1 MPLARGTR
9 LGSHE
14 IVALLGAG
22 GMGEVYRARDTKLG
36 RDVALKILPDVF
48 GRDAERLARFE
59 REAKTLASLNHPNI
73 AQVYDAGQTA
83 AAAYLVM
90 ELVEGEDLSAHIAR
104 GPMAPAEV
112 LAIAKQIALALDAAH
127 EQTVIH
133 RDLKPANIKVRADG
147 TVKVL
152 DFGLAKALDGGP
164 DDRALQAN
172 SPTLTNRAT
181 EAGVI
186 LGTAAYMAPEQAKG
200 RAVDKR
206 ADIWAFGCVLHEM
219 LTGQRAFE
227 GESVA
232 ETLGLIFARDPH
244 SLVASLPP
252 TTPAALRSVIARC
265 LVKDPRERLRD
276 IGDARQLIDE
286 AIAGRGETTAVG
298 ADAPRKPSAP
308 WVGPARLLAVPTL
321 VAIAA
326 AAGWFAR
333 PTPFRST
340 LRLSMALPSGEQVT
354 TVPAISA
361 DGRVVAYAAG
371 RTPGSSQLYLR
382 ALDDFAARPVANS
395 ADALYPFFS
404 ADGRTIAFFSGGKLR
419 RASVDGGAPIDI
431 ASAPAPY
438 GGTFDADGR
447 IVFVPGL
454 NSGLWRVSAD
464 GGQPEQ
470 LSKPDGVAAGYA
482 HVYPQRLPGTR
493 ELLFCFW
500 GQTFYNAVF
509 SLDTGKWREVTP
521 PTKALTGCTI
531 TAPGYLVAND
541 GGGNVA
547 VAAWTPSMTSP
558 VNVTTPAIERV
569 YWALTNELSWL
580 NVSDNGTA
588 VYVPGNPEK
597 RNLVWIDRQGR
608 ATAFPGEP
616 APYYQATLSSD
627 GRRVVAGGM
636 ASQWILDVAT
646 GARRRVVSDA
656 RTLLGG
662 WLPGNER
669 IVLSS
674 NKDGDWDLY
683 TIAANGGDLT
693 PLFKKPLTQHVMA
706 VGTDGTVIYLE
717 RQPVTGGDL
726 WKLAPDGTSSPVVVT
741 PFNETGASISAD
753 GRYVAYSSDEAGR
766 SDVFAIPISGKGE
779 RTMIS
784 LNGGMGPT
792 WSRDGRELFYRAGDD
807 LMSVAVNTTG
817 ALKLGERRKLADL
830 SGYDAGQFHEFDV
843 SPDGQRFLLIRT
855 DPSSRP
861 VRLDIIVNWLD
872 ELKANTAA
880 R

>member
-1 MPLARGTR
+1 MPLVPGTR
-9 LGSHE
+9 FGSHE
-14 IVALLGAG
+14 VVALLGAG

-48 GRDAERLARFE
+48 ARDADRLARFE

-73 AQVYDAGQTA
+73 AQVYDAGKTD

-90 ELVEGEDLSAHIAR
+90 ELVDGEDLSAHIAR

-112 LAIAKQIALALDAAH
+112 LPIAKQIALALDAAH
-127 EQTVIH
+127 EQGVIH

-152 DFGLAKALDGGP
+152 DFGLAKALHGGP
-164 DDRALQAN
+164 EDRSQAN

-181 EAGVI
+181 EAGII

-232 ETLGLIFARDPH
+232 ETLGMIFARDPN
-244 SLVASLPP
+244 SVLVSLPP
-252 TTPAALRSVIARC
+252 ATPAALRTLIARC

-276 IGDARQLIDE
+276 IGDARQLIDD
-286 AIAGRGETTAVG
+286 AIAGRSETTAIGVE
-298 ADAPRKPSAP
+298 APQKPSAP
-308 WVGPARLLAVPTL
+308 WVGPARLTALLAL

-333 PTPFRST
+333 PAPPRST
-340 LRLSMALPSGEQVT
+340 LRLSMALPPGEQVT
-354 TVPAISA
+354 TAPAISS
-361 DGRVVAYAAG
+361 DGRLVAYAAG
-371 RTPGSSQLYLR
+371 RTAESSQLYLR
-382 ALDDFAARPVANS
+382 AIDDFVARPVASS
-395 ADALYPFFS
+395 AAALYPFFS
-404 ADGRTIAFFSGGKLR
+404 GDGRTIAFFAGGKLR
-419 RASVDGGAPIDI
+419 RASVDGGAAVDV
-431 ASAPAPY
+431 ASAPAPW

-470 LSKPDGVAAGYA
+470 LSKPDGAAAGYA
-482 HVYPQRLPGTR
+482 HVYPQRLAGTR
-493 ELLFCFW
+493 DLLFCFW

-509 SLDTGKWREVTP
+509 SPDTGTWRAVTP
-521 PTKALTGCTI
+521 PTTALTGVTI
-531 TAPGYLVAND
+531 TAPGHLVAND

-558 VNVTTPAIERV
+558 VNVTTPAIARV
-569 YWALTNELSWL
+569 YWGLSTELSWL
-580 NVSDNGTA
+580 SVSESGTA

-597 RNLVWIDRQGR
+597 RNLVWLDRQGQP
-608 ATAFPGEP
+608 TTLPGEP
-616 APYYQATLSSD
+616 AAYYQATLSSD
-627 GRRVVAGGM
+627 GRRIVAGGM
-636 ASQWILDVAT
+636 GSQWILDSAT
-646 GARRRVVSDA
+646 GARRRVVSGA

-683 TIAANGGDLT
+683 TVAANGGDLT
-693 PLFKKPLTQHVMA
+693 PLLRKPLTQHVLA
-706 VGTDGTVIYLE
+706 VGADGTVVYLE

-726 WKLAPDGTSSPVVVT
+726 WKLSPDGTSSPLVVT

-753 GRYVAYSSDEAGR
+753 GRYVAYSSDESGR
-766 SDVFAIPISGKGE
+766 SDVFAIPVSGKGE

-784 LNGGMGPT
+784 LNGGMGAM

-817 ALKLGERRKLADL
+817 ALTLGERRTLADL

-843 SPDGQRFLLIRT
+843 SPDGKRFLLVRT
-855 DPSSRP
+855 EPSSRP

-872 ELKANTAA
+872 ELKAKTAA